1 MRKFA
6 IGAVTAAAVAGAL
19 AISPVA
25 VGDAQAQN
33 EQFVPITIYR
43 TGPYAAGGSGIM
55 GAFMD
60 YMEMLNQRDGGINGV
75 KLTWEE
81 CETAYQPDRMVE
93 CYERMK
99 NNGPTGAS
107 VFNPLGTGLTYAI
120 IEKATADKIPVISLG
135 YGRTDA
141 SDGRVFPYIFPLITN
156 YWSQSTAKIKFI
168 ASKEGGTG
176 ELKGLK
182 IAHVHHDSA
191 YGKETIPVLEEQAK
205 EYGFEFENFPVSH
218 PGLDQKSV
226 WLQVR
231 RYRPDWVILRGWGVM
246 NGVALKEAARIR
258 FPREKIVGVWWS
270 GSEEDVIPAGPA
282 AKGYISAGFHPSGDD
297 FQVIQDIRK
306 HVYDKGLGNLPE
318 ARIGTIYYNRGV
330 IHGIVTT
337 EAIRSAQEIHGEKPL
352 TGEQVRDGIEAL
364 NITEAR
370 LKNLGASGLL
380 SPVEVSCRD
389 HEGGGAVKFQQWDG
403 EKWVEITDWIET
415 DQSIVRPM
423 IEASAAKYAEEKGI
437 EPRTCN

>member
-1 MRKFA
+1 MRTMA
-6 IGAVTAAAVAGAL
+6 LGAVAAVGLAATLAAA
-19 AISPVA
+19 PVGS
-25 VGDAQAQN
+25 GDAAAQN

-60 YMEMLNQRDGGINGV
+60 YMEMLNQRDGGVGGV
-75 KLTWEE
+75 RLTWEE

-120 IEKATADKIPVISLG
+120 VEKATADRIPVITLG

-156 YWSQSTAKIKFI
+156 YWSQSTAKIRFI
-168 ASKEGGTG
+168 AQREGGTDK
-176 ELKGLK
+176 LRGLK

-191 YGKETIPVLEEQAK
+191 YGKETIPVLEAQAGQ
-205 EYGFEFENFPVSH
+205 YGFDFRNFPVSH

-231 RYRPDWVILRGWGVM
+231 RYRPDYVILRGWGVM

-258 FPREKIVGVWWS
+258 FPRDKMIGVWWS

-282 AKGYISAGFHPSGDD
+282 AKGYISAGFHPSGDGFD
-297 FQVIQDIRK
+297 VIADIRK
-306 HVYDKGLGNLPE
+306 HVYDRDLGNLPE
-318 ARIGTIYYNRGV
+318 ARVGSIYYNRGV

-337 EAIRSAQEIHGEKPL
+337 EAIRTAQGIHGQKPL

-364 NITEAR
+364 DITEAR
-370 LKNLGASGLL
+370 LRDLGAAGLL
-380 SPVEVSCRD
+380 SPVAVSCRD
-389 HEGGGAVKFQQWDG
+389 HEGGGGVKFQQWNG
-403 EKWVEITDWIET
+403 EQWVPVSDWIAT
-415 DQSIVRPM
+415 DQDIVRPM
-423 IEASAAKYAEEKGI
+423 IEASAAKYAREKGI
-437 EPRTCN
+437 TPRDC